1 VVTVPL
7 HEHNVSGEG
16 IVLLCSIGQLGHDRM
31 PTIAFGPATPYGGN
45 RSQNYRPDLPHFWGQ
60 TSENS
65 EKGKSKSRSTHFR
78 GFIFIYLK
86 SKRCILVAVI

>member
-1 VVTVPL
+1 
-7 HEHNVSGEG
+7 
-16 IVLLCSIGQLGHDRM
+16 M

-45 RSQNYRPDLPHFWGQ
+45 RSQNYSPDMPYFWGR

-65 EKGKSKSRSTHFR
+65 VKRKSKSRSTAFR

-86 SKRCILVAVI
+86 GKRCILVAAIWFLAKLGLQYG